1 MQNEQP
7 KRKSPRL
14 YGYDYGNT
22 GVYFLTICTHDKKR
36 ILSKIVGEGFPLP
49 HTESHH
55 PNTVGEGS
63 PLPYQSAKVELL
75 YCGKVADKWIN
86 RIPEQFK
93 GVSVDCCVIMPNHIH
108 LLLRITKDNVR
119 GSGDPDGRVDPS
131 PTEKAEITT
140 NSVVGWLKYQISKEV
155 LSKYDFKDKKIFQRS
170 YYDHIIR
177 DRDDY
182 YRIYKYIKENPI
194 CWQTDILYT
203 E

>member
-14 YGYDYGNT
+14 HGYDYGST
-22 GVYFLTICTHDKKR
+22 GVYFLTICTHNKKR
-36 ILSKIVGEGFPLP
+36 TLSNI
-49 HTESHH
+49 
-55 PNTVGEGS
+55 VGEGS
-63 PLPYQSAKVELL
+63 PLPYQSAEVKLL

-86 RIPEQFK
+86 RIPEKFP
-93 GVSVDCCVIMPNHIH
+93 GTYVDCYVIMPNHIH
-108 LLLRITKDNVR
+108 IILRKTSVLQSGR
-119 GSGDPDGRVDPS
+119 GDPS
-131 PTEKAEITT
+131 PTEISV
-140 NSVVGWLKYQISKEV
+140 NSAVGWLKYQITREINNKLNKAGEKV
-155 LSKYDFKDKKIFQRS
+155 FQRS

-182 YRIYKYIKENPI
+182 YRIYKYIKENPL